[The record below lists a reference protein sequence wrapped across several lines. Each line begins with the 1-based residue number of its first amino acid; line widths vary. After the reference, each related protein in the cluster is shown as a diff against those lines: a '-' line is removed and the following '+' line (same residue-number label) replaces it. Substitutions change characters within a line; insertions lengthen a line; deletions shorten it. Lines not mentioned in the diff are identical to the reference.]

1 MLPLETRNHFLE
13 TVEGGRQA
21 HVPHPLFDA
30 PKPGPLR
37 SNLKHALM
45 EGVEGQGLV
54 EVKHATY
61 NICAVTHVPLF
72 VSWQYA
78 QPEVTLHHAEVSH
91 VRGAS
96 PGGGGEGEGGG
107 GDTDG
112 GAL

>member
-1 MLPLETRNHFLE
+1 MLPLETRNHFVE

-21 HVPHPLFDA
+21 HVPHALDDA
-30 PKPGPLR
+30 PKPSPLR

-72 VSWQYA
+72 HGVGVCGKFSADYLSGDVTVSWQ
-78 QPEVTLHHAEVSH
+78 PE
-91 VRGAS
+91 G
-96 PGGGGEGEGGG
+96 
-107 GDTDG
+107 
-112 GAL
+112 